1 MLTYEQCTID
11 SRSKDKAGSVKEER
25 NVYCLFR
32 FNHLNHVPLKIKFQN
47 DYPASIKHNK
57 LLCKYF
63 LVLIFNNGQI

>member
-1 MLTYEQCTID
+1 MQID

-47 DYPASIKHNK
+47 DYSDSINK

-63 LVLIFNNGQI
+63 LVLIFKNGQL